1 MARVSKIYICQKCGY
16 NSASWLGKCPSC
28 GAWDSLVEEIQDLGK
43 PSSGAKRRWAAVED
57 ARPAPITAADA
68 ASPGDLRIST
78 QVAELDRA
86 LGGGLV
92 PGSFILVGGD
102 PGIGKSTLM
111 LQAAG
116 KIAAKGQVLYVSG
129 EESPGQIAMRGQRLG
144 LMSQNLL
151 ILPETQVEHIEA
163 HIDKIRPILVVIDSI
178 QTIYTEEI
186 PSAPG
191 TVGQIR
197 ESAGRLLAKCK
208 STGIPMFLVGHV
220 TKDGAI
226 AGPRLL
232 EHMVDT
238 VLYFEGE
245 RGGPYRIIRSV
256 KNRFG
261 STNEIGVFEMKSGGL
276 AAVDN
281 PSELFL
287 SERPQGAPGS
297 AVTACMNGVRP
308 LLVEIQ
314 ALVASSH
321 LASPRRATSGFDP
334 NRLAILLAI
343 IEKRCGYHLGGEDV
357 FVNVAG
363 GARIDEPA
371 ADLAALAAV
380 VSSFRNIPIDPL
392 TMVTGEVGL
401 AGETRG
407 VSMLERRI
415 AEAAK
420 LGFARVVTPKT
431 KGIGD
436 KMEGLDIIQVADVAG
451 AMEAILGN

>member
-1 MARVSKIYICQKCGY
+1 MAKVSRIFICQKCGH

-28 GAWDSLVEEIQDLGK
+28 QAWDSMAEEIQDNSK
-43 PSSGAKRRWAAVED
+43 PSTGARRRWAPVD
-57 ARPAPITAADA
+57 SSHRPEPITKAFIEDS
-68 ASPGDLRIST
+68 ASRIPT
-78 QVAELDRA
+78 GIAELDRT
-86 LGGGLV
+86 LGGGVV

-102 PGIGKSTLM
+102 PGIGKSTLL
-111 LQAAG
+111 LQVAG
-116 KIAAKGQVLYVSG
+116 LMAKRGSVLYVSG
-129 EESPGQIAMRGQRLG
+129 EESPGQIRMRGLRLG
-144 LMSQNLL
+144 NLSDNL
-151 ILPETQVEHIEA
+151 FLLPETQVELIES
-163 HIDKIRPILVVIDSI
+163 HIDKLNPLMVVIDSI
-178 QTIYTEEI
+178 QTIYTDEV

-208 STGIPMFLVGHV
+208 SSSIPMFLIGHV

-245 RGGPYRIIRSV
+245 RGGPFRIVRGV

-261 STNEIGVFEMKSGGL
+261 STNEIGVFEMKPEGL
-276 AAVDN
+276 VQVDN
-281 PSELFL
+281 PSQLFL

-297 AVTACMNGVRP
+297 VVTACVNGARP
-308 LLVEIQ
+308 LLLEIQ
-314 ALVASSH
+314 ALVCSSH
-321 LASPRRATSGFDP
+321 LASPRRATSGFDQ

-343 IEKRCGYHLGGEDV
+343 IEKRGGYHLMGEDV

-371 ADLAALAAV
+371 ADLAVCAAV
-380 VSSFRNIPIDPL
+380 VSSFRDVTIDPL
-392 TMVTGEVGL
+392 TIVLGEVGL
-401 AGETRG
+401 AGETRA
-407 VSMLERRI
+407 VSNLERRV
-415 AEAAK
+415 AEGAK
-420 LGFARVVTPKT
+420 LGFTRAVIPRG
-431 KGIGD
+431 KGVSQ

-451 AMEAILGN
+451 AMEALLDG

>member
-1 MARVSKIYICQKCGY
+1 MAKISKIYICQKCGY

-28 GAWDSLVEEIQDLGK
+28 GAWDSLAEEIQDSSK
-43 PSSGAKRRWAAVED
+43 PSSGAKRRWAAVQD
-57 ARPAPITAADA
+57 AHPQPITQVNGDA
-68 ASPGDLRIST
+68 GMARLST
-78 QVAELDRA
+78 GIAELDRT

-116 KIAAKGQVLYVSG
+116 LIARKGPVLYVSG

-144 LMSQNLL
+144 LASPNLL
-151 ILPETQVEHIEA
+151 ILPETQVELIEP
-163 HIDKIRPILVVIDSI
+163 HIDKIQPILVVIDSI
-178 QTIYTEEI
+178 QTIYTEDI

-197 ESAGRLLAKCK
+197 EAAGRLLAKCK
-208 STGIPMFLVGHV
+208 SSGIPMFLIGHV

-245 RGGPYRIIRSV
+245 RGGPFRIIRSV

-276 AAVDN
+276 AQVDN
-281 PSELFL
+281 PSQLFL

-297 AVTACMNGVRP
+297 AVTACVNGARP
-308 LLVEIQ
+308 LLLEIQ

-321 LASPRRATSGFDP
+321 LASPRRATSGFDQ

-343 IEKRCGYHLGGEDV
+343 VEKRGGYHLAGEDV
-357 FVNVAG
+357 FINVAG

-371 ADLAALAAV
+371 ADLAVVAAV
-380 VSSFRNIPIDPL
+380 VSSFRDIPIDPL
-392 TMVTGEVGL
+392 TMVVGEVGL
-401 AGETRG
+401 AGETRA
-407 VSMLERRI
+407 VSMIERRI
-415 AEAAK
+415 NEAAK
-420 LGFARVVTPKT
+420 LGFARVITPRT
-431 KGIGD
+431 KGITD

-451 AMEAILGN
+451 AMEAILGS